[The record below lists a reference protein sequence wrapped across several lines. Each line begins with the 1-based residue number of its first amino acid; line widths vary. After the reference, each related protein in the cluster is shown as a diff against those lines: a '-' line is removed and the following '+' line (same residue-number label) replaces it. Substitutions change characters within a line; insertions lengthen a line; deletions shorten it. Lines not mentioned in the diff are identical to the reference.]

1 MTKKLFISCAVIFS
15 VLVGVAQAEI
25 SAPVLKWQRGGCY
38 SSWCE
43 TGWYSSPAV
52 ADLDGD
58 GKVEV
63 IASAYSIVVLDG
75 ATGNLKWRMKS
86 GWDRSNTSQDSV
98 GRTWPGI
105 VIADVDGDG
114 ELEIVTAHSGGY
126 VSVYNSSGYFKSGWP
141 KHLSVNEF
149 RGLSVADIDNDGKME
164 IIVTAAYGNKTN
176 TWVFEYDGNIRP
188 GWPQLSNDTGSAWG
202 VYNSNAAVADIDGDG
217 NAEIVVPSDVHSI
230 CAYRPTGVQVQ
241 ANAMYVDIN
250 WWGNVG
256 VAVDL
261 TAELRGYVNC
271 GTEHRP
277 NFADSP
283 ATIADVNND
292 GIPEVVVTGN
302 VYNCGTDPYTSLYEG
317 VFIFNADRSRF
328 NQDGFNWETVPT
340 NLGAPISEDYN
351 VIESCMP
358 NPVVVDIDGDGNKEI
373 LYPSYDGKMH
383 CIWLDKTEKH
393 NWPYSIYDS
402 SEGIKRF
409 ASEPVVVDLDNDG
422 KAEIIFTSW
431 TQKGKN
437 KVGKVHILDM
447 YGNLLHEIDLPTAVS
462 GDWNG
467 AMAAPTVADIDGD
480 GDLEIVV
487 NTANSGVVAYHLP
500 NTKNARILWQTGRG
514 NFRRTGSNFGLQ
526 APCVSNPAMIGGIG
540 YTSINNAYASAA
552 ANQIIQA
559 CAKNFT
565 EDHNLTSGVSVTLR
579 GGYDCQFLSNPDYT
593 TVTGKVMIRNST
605 ITLDKIIIK

>member
-1 MTKKLFISCAVIFS
+1 MLMINKTLAGSVIIF
-15 VLVGVAQAEI
+15 LLMVGLAQAAVY
-25 SAPVLKWQRGGCY
+25 APTLKWQKAGCY

-75 ATGNLKWRMKS
+75 ATGNLKWRVNS
-86 GWDRSNTSQDSV
+86 GTDRSHPDKDNV

-114 ELEIVTAHSGGY
+114 QLEIVTAHSGAY
-126 VSVYNSSGYFKSGWP
+126 VSVYSSDGYFKPGWP
-141 KHLSVNEF
+141 RHLNVNEF
-149 RGLSVADIDNDGKME
+149 RGLSVSDIDNDGKME

-176 TWVFEYDGNIRP
+176 TWVFGYDGTIRS
-188 GWPQLSNDTGSAWG
+188 GWPQLNNDTGFAWG
-202 VYNSNAAVADIDGDG
+202 VYNSNAAVGDIDGDG
-217 NAEIVVPSDVHSI
+217 KAEIIVPSDVHSV

-241 ANAMYVDIN
+241 ANSIYGDKA
-250 WWGNVG
+250 WGNVG

-261 TAELRGYVNC
+261 TAELTGYVDC
-271 GTEHRP
+271 GKEHRP

-302 VYNCGTDPYTSLYEG
+302 VYNCGTNPYTSLYEG

-328 NQDGFNWETVPT
+328 NRDGFNWETVPQ
-340 NLGAPISEDYN
+340 NLGAPISEDYS

-373 LYPSYDGKMH
+373 LYPAYDGKLH
-383 CIWLDKTEKH
+383 CLWLDKTEKH
-393 NWPYSIYDS
+393 NWPYSVYKP
-402 SEGIKRF
+402 SEGVLRF

-431 TQKGKN
+431 TQKGSN
-437 KVGKVHILDM
+437 LAGKVHIIDM
-447 YGNLLHEIDLPTAVS
+447 YGNLLHEIELPYE

-480 GDLEIVV
+480 EDLELVV
-487 NTANSGVVAYHLP
+487 NTANSGICAYNLP
-500 NTKNARILWQTGRG
+500 NTKNARILWGTGRG
-514 NFRRTGSNFGLQ
+514 NFRRTGSNFGCDLD
-526 APCVSNPAMIGGIG
+526 AVMISGVGFLSIG
-540 YTSINNAYASAA
+540 NAYTAA
-552 ANQIIQA
+552 AADHVIQA
-559 CAKNFT
+559 RAKSFE
-565 EDHNLTSGVSVTLR
+565 EDLNLTASIPVTLR
-579 GGYDCQFLSNPDYT
+579 GGYECHFLSTSGFT
-593 TVTGKVMIRNST
+593 TIDGKVTIRNGKV
-605 ITLDKIIIK
+605 TLDKIIIK